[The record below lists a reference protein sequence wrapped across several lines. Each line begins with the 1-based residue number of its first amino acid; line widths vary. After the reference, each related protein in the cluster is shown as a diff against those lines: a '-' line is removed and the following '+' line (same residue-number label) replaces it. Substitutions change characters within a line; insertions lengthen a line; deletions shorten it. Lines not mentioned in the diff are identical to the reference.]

1 MSTAFWVWL
10 AVMIAL
16 IVLEAATTQLVA
28 VWFIVGAF
36 VSLISA
42 IFIDNIY
49 LHILLVVVFSALSLL
64 LLRPIAKGKLN
75 NKRVPTNADMVIGKT
90 AVVIE
95 TIDNDAAK
103 GRVQVSGLDWAARS
117 YDKSIIQP
125 GSKVGVCA
133 IDGVKLIVVPI
144 KED

>member
-10 AVMIAL
+10 AVMISL

-36 VSLISA
+36 VSLVSS
-42 IFIDNIY
+42 IFMDNVY
-49 LHILLVVVFSALSLL
+49 VQILLFVVFSALSLL
-64 LLRPIAKGKLN
+64 FLRPVAKGMLD
-75 NKRVPTNADMVIGKT
+75 NKIVPTNADMVIGKT
-90 AVVIE
+90 AMVVE
-95 TIDNDAAK
+95 TIDNDASS
-103 GRVQVSGLDWAARS
+103 GRVQVSGLDWSARS
-117 YDKSIIQP
+117 YDKTVIQK

-144 KED
+144 KEE